1 MSPEAEAV
9 AAARGAMIHV
19 LNLAP
24 EDAVLVVTD
33 TVSCSCGEAFARA
46 AEDLG
51 CAVELYHLP
60 EEKRPLTELPADM
73 TDRLVGRTV
82 VINTLDGR
90 ADEVPFRI
98 AWILAIRE
106 HGGIRLGHSPGITV
120 DMMTGGPLELD
131 YAAMVATADRLIA
144 AFAGAT
150 TIHITATAGTDL
162 SLDVTDRDFLSDMLA
177 TEENGVNLPCGEI
190 YCGPVE
196 SGADG
201 VLVIDGYLGS
211 YGNVPAPLT
220 MTIEGGRVVD
230 LKCAAAEV
238 IAEVEKLLASDDE
251 ARVIGELGIGLNP
264 GARLVGAMLEDEK
277 ALRTAHIAFGNNE
290 DFPGGQNHSCMHVDY
305 LFHAPTMQVSFADG
319 SQRDLMVDGD
329 LRI

>member
-1 MSPEAEAV
+1 MNPDLKAV

-19 LNLAP
+19 LKLAP

-33 TVSCSCGEAFARA
+33 TVSRSCGEAFARA
-46 AEDLG
+46 AEEQR

-60 EEKRPLTELPADM
+60 AENRPLMELPSGM
-73 TDRLVGRTV
+73 SDRLVDRTV

-106 HGGIRLGHSPGITV
+106 HGGIRLGHSPGITI
-120 DMMTGGPLELD
+120 DMMTGGPLEVD

-150 TIHITATAGTDL
+150 TIHITTAAGTDL
-162 SLDVTDRDFLSDMLA
+162 SLEVTDRDFLSDMLA

-201 VLVIDGYLGS
+201 VLVIDGCLGS

-220 MTIEGGRVVD
+220 MTIAGGRVVG
-230 LKCAAAEV
+230 LECAAAEV

-290 DFPGGQNHSCMHVDY
+290 EFPGGQNHSCMHVDY
-305 LFHAPTMQVSFADG
+305 LFHAPTMLVSFADG
-319 SQRDLMVDGD
+319 SQRDLMVNGD